1 MAKRGVN
8 EDWGRIY
15 PNDFRNGKKD
25 SLREM
30 EAAMQQINQQWE
42 FMMSDDLAL
51 SLLDASSLGRGHDIA
66 EFSRTM
72 DSLNRALQYIVN
84 GKQLLYIFHF
94 DWMIPNTLNYH
105 IFSDYYQGF
114 NSSIGTFGGVMQNIG
129 DSQDRVREIKS
140 QLKECKQA
148 LLSKRADLLQLWF
161 RSQQYKEMLR
171 ILDSIEDIQGTHQKL
186 EGLLRE
192 KHFLTASKIL
202 LDAIRIM
209 DRKEMMG
216 IGALHDLRRYLKAQ
230 QTSLHEVLIEEL
242 HNHLY
247 LKSPYCASRWFRYT
261 KDQNSLPT
269 PATDWSSEKESRK
282 NSTGLSA
289 KNKKNLSVNILA
301 TAAAP
306 HSPKSPMPSPS
317 PKPLN
322 ISPKLQPHVI
332 FIDDDEMITE
342 DLDRNPESDS
352 FYYIEIIIESL
363 ALLGL
368 LPEAMEMIT
377 QRLPLELY
385 QLVDKTVAEVEER
398 RTVHVFAS
406 RNTKK
411 NDLMNIYLLESPENE
426 VQMEI
431 LRDLM
436 WTLYSKLDAV
446 LQGHRF
452 ILDVVERI
460 SKRPMYAKITDGKT
474 CARPQ
479 EDFIKFTNKYI
490 DFLEKKKIKAYP
502 FIDIWKPVQ
511 SELRTLLRDYI
522 TDDER
527 DSASFTTPVA
537 TINDMMRDRRGRD
550 RTKQIFKFSDIDAT
564 SNIELDDQ
572 YESDINSML
581 QKSLPNLFAKLPDE
595 KPPTSVLVVD
605 KFANTNIS
613 VGHRLVVRPDAF
625 NVSVLFKPTLIFLDK
640 VREIVPSTTTVD
652 FSGFLDD
659 FVFNVFLPQIE
670 DKEDPNHKRFT
681 TLPLIKSATTLMKL
695 VESLCAMLR
704 TMTFHKEEYS
714 RMIIS
719 VLTQYYVKCFEQYQA
734 VVSKGS
740 LSDEGA
746 HERTGNAQKTS
757 AMWVQ
762 QDQLSEIFTQYPYLD
777 ENDTENRKKR
787 KLLCEKETQAELKLK
802 KNRVIRSGEL
812 IFDGRK
818 LKGLGHLYH
827 SLKWFVGKIWQLR
840 GRDSKVAGLMNGK
853 MDDGLLAKVNR
864 RWSSYEDIPKSN
876 RLDDE
881 ARLPLTG
888 EMANRFDALLAT
900 FQQLAEQCL
909 FTLRVELRCHT
920 LHYIDM
926 AMREGNYQLQEEA
939 SEPDPFV
946 LMLNSD
952 LVHFDEC
959 ITSSLPI
966 REHKF
971 VFEGLDS
978 LMEHILVS
986 NATYIKSLNFSGVT
1000 KIKRNILALQQNLRN
1015 IVDTPNQVSLDRS
1028 QQYYELHRVGAAN
1041 MLNLIREKGAVFSFE
1056 EYKTMLEIIYGI
1068 ESGQQKHS
1076 SAARHESPS
1085 QSRRMFNEHLIELN
1099 ELMLDF
1105 L

>member
-1 MAKRGVN
+1 MAKHGAGN
-8 EDWGRIY
+8 QDDWGGLY
-15 PNDFRNGKKD
+15 PREARNINNN
-25 SLREM
+25 SFREM
-30 EAAMQQINQQWE
+30 EVAVQQINRQWE
-42 FMMSDDLAL
+42 FMMSEEFNPVQLAL
-51 SLLDASSLGRGHDIA
+51 QLLDDSSLGRGHHLAD
-66 EFSRTM
+66 FQNTM
-72 DSLNRALQYIVN
+72 ASLDRALQYIVN
-84 GKQLLYIFHF
+84 E
-94 DWMIPNTLNYH
+94 
-105 IFSDYYQGF
+105 YYQGF

-129 DSQDRVREIKS
+129 ASQDCVREIKG
-140 QLKECKQA
+140 QLRECKQA
-148 LLSKRADLLQLWF
+148 LQSKRGDLLQLWC

-209 DRKEMMG
+209 ARKEMMG

-230 QTSLHEVLIEEL
+230 QTSLHEMLIEEL

-247 LKSPYCASRWFRYT
+247 LKSPYCDSRWFRYS
-261 KDQNSLPT
+261 KDQDSLPT
-269 PATDWSSEKESRK
+269 PDWGSVKEARK
-282 NSTGLSA
+282 TSYGLSS
-289 KNKKNLSVNILA
+289 KNKKNLSVI
-301 TAAAP
+301 TVTTSTP
-306 HSPKSPMPSPS
+306 PRSPKSPMPMSS
-317 PKPLN
+317 PKP
-322 ISPKLQPHVI
+322 ISLSPNLPNNV
-332 FIDDDEMITE
+332 FEEDEMITE
-342 DLDRNPESDS
+342 DLDINPESDS

-368 LPEAMEMIT
+368 LPEAMETIT

-385 QLVDKTVAEVEER
+385 QLVDKTVAEVESR
-398 RTVHVFAS
+398 RTVHSFT
-406 RNTKK
+406 NINNKK
-411 NDLMNIYLLESPENE
+411 NDHLMNIYLLESPENE
-426 VQMEI
+426 AQMEI
-431 LRDLM
+431 LRDLL

-460 SKRPMYAKITDGKT
+460 SKRPLFAQITDE
-474 CARPQ
+474 A
-479 EDFIKFTNKYI
+479 
-490 DFLEKKKIKAYP
+490 KKIRAYQ

-511 SELRTLLRDYI
+511 SELRALLRDYI

-527 DSASFTTPVA
+527 ESAAFTTPVA
-537 TINDMMRDRRGRD
+537 TINDMMRDRKSRD
-550 RTKQIFKFSDIDAT
+550 KAKQIFKFSDADIT
-564 SNIELDDQ
+564 SNIELDNQ
-572 YESDINSML
+572 YEADINSML
-581 QKSLPNLFAKLPDE
+581 QKSLPNFFAKIPNE
-595 KPPTSVLVVD
+595 KPSTSVFVVD
-605 KFANTNIS
+605 KFANTNITL
-613 VGHRLVVRPDAF
+613 GHRLVVRPDAF

-640 VREIVPSTTTVD
+640 VKSIIPSNTTTVD

-670 DKEDPNHKRFT
+670 DKVMELLHQATTDSDAFQEDPNHKRFT

-740 LSDEGA
+740 SNEEEN
-746 HERTGNAQKTS
+746 ERTGNAQKTS

-762 QDQLSEIFTQYPYLD
+762 QDQISEIFTQYPYLGD
-777 ENDTENRKKR
+777 DGLKSRRKR
-787 KLLCEKETQAELKLK
+787 ISLSEKETKAEMKIK
-802 KNRVIRSGEL
+802 KNRVIRAGEL

-818 LKGLGHLYH
+818 LKSLGYLYH

-840 GRDSKVAGLMNGK
+840 GRDSKTSGLIGGK

-864 RWSSYEDIPKSN
+864 RWSSYGDIP
-876 RLDDE
+876 RTDLHTQIAQDEE

-909 FTLRVELRCHT
+909 FTLRVEVRCHT
-920 LHYIDM
+920 LYYIDM
-926 AMREGNYQLQEEA
+926 AMREGNYQLQDEA
-939 SEPDPFV
+939 MEPDPYV
-946 LMLNSD
+946 ILLNSD
-952 LVHFDEC
+952 LVYFDEC
-959 ITSSLPI
+959 ITSSLPM

-971 VFEGLDS
+971 VFEGLDA
-978 LMEHILVS
+978 LMEHSLIS
-986 NATYIKSLNFSGVT
+986 NAAYIKNLNFNGVT

-1015 IVDTPNQVSLDRS
+1015 IVDSPSEVSLGRA
-1028 QQYYELHRVGAAN
+1028 QRYYELHRDGPAS
-1041 MLNLIREKGAVFSFE
+1041 MLAQIREKGAIFSFE

-1068 ESGQQKHS
+1068 ESEQQRNS
-1076 SAARHESPS
+1076 MMPRHESPS
-1085 QSRRMFNEHLIELN
+1085 HSRRMFNEHLIELN
-1099 ELMLDF
+1099 ELTLES

>member
-1 MAKRGVN
+1 MARRGVN
-8 EDWGRIY
+8 SFEDFGGIY
-15 PNDFRNGKKD
+15 PKDFRNGKKD
-25 SLREM
+25 SFREM

-42 FMMSDDLAL
+42 FMMSDDFNSVQLAL
-51 SLLDASSLGRGHDIA
+51 SLLDDSSLGRGHDIT
-66 EFSRTM
+66 EFR
-72 DSLNRALQYIVN
+72 RAMEN
-84 GKQLLYIFHF
+84 
-94 DWMIPNTLNYH
+94 
-105 IFSDYYQGF
+105 YYQGF

-261 KDQNSLPT
+261 KEQNSLPM
-269 PATDWSSEKESRK
+269 PATDWNSEKESRK
-282 NSTGLSA
+282 SSSGLSS
-289 KNKKNLSVNILA
+289 KNKKNLS
-301 TAAAP
+301 
-306 HSPKSPMPSPS
+306 
-317 PKPLN
+317 
-322 ISPKLQPHVI
+322 
-332 FIDDDEMITE
+332 
-342 DLDRNPESDS
+342 DRNPESDS

-406 RNTKK
+406 LKKKK
-411 NDLMNIYLLESPENE
+411 NDPTNIYLLESPENE
-426 VQMEI
+426 AQMEI
-431 LRDLM
+431 LRDLL
-436 WTLYSKLDAV
+436 WTLYSKLNAV

-460 SKRPMYAKITDGKT
+460 SKRPMYAKITD
-474 CARPQ
+474 
-479 EDFIKFTNKYI
+479 
-490 DFLEKKKIKAYP
+490 EKKKIKAYP

-527 DSASFTTPVA
+527 ETVSFTTPVA

-550 RTKQIFKFSDIDAT
+550 RTKQIFKFSDVDMT

-595 KPPTSVLVVD
+595 KSPTSVLVVD

-625 NVSVLFKPTLIFLDK
+625 NVSVLFKPTLVFLDK
-640 VREIVPSTTTVD
+640 VREIIPSNTTTVD

-670 DKEDPNHKRFT
+670 DKVMELLHQATTDSDAFQEDPNHKRYT

-734 VVSKGS
+734 IVSKGS
-740 LSDEGA
+740 LSDEGTN
-746 HERTGNAQKTS
+746 ERTGNAQKTS

-777 ENDTENRKKR
+777 ENDIENRKKR
-787 KLLCEKETQAELKLK
+787 KLLCEKETQAEMKLK

-812 IFDGRK
+812 IFDGKK
-818 LKGLGHLYH
+818 LKALGYLYH

-840 GRDSKVAGLMNGK
+840 GRDSKVTGLINGK

-864 RWSSYEDIPKSN
+864 RWSSYDDIPKTD
-876 RLDDE
+876 RLDEE

-926 AMREGNYQLQEEA
+926 AMREGNYQLQEAA

-971 VFEGLDS
+971 VFEGIDS
-978 LMEHILVS
+978 LMEHVLIS

-1000 KIKRNILALQQNLRN
+1000 KMKRNILALQQNLRN
-1015 IVDTPNQVSLDRS
+1015 IVDTPNQVSFDRA

-1041 MLNLIREKGAVFSFE
+1041 MLKLIREKGAVFSFE

-1068 ESGQQKHS
+1068 ESEQQKHS

-1105 L
+1105 LIRDANVDGTVHKFNRIEPSLESEWPHGEYSQTIKEL